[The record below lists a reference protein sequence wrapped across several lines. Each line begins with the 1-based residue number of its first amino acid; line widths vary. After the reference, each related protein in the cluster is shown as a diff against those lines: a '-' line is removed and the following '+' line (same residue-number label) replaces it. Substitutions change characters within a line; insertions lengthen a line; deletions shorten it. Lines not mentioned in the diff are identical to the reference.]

1 MTLTECKEFMRLYQ
15 RGAEGEQY
23 NWRTTARWALRHKW
37 AQEENG
43 QLRDALAAARDE
55 LASMTVRM
63 QIAEDGRQIETRRAE
78 RALDTLARYEQQ
90 QWMAR
95 AIGAEAAEERML
107 AERHPRQ
114 IEGTL
119 LAKEVIRS
127 APGLPADYM
136 MVRKDYLAELH
147 RNRAQAMATYRRL
160 HKKYVSAARE
170 LNHFQQ
176 DRQRMYWESR
186 CRREA
191 GEALSL
197 DAECDTLRATLAA
210 TRAELDRVMTL
221 AVEDRKRLQDFARG
235 ALLNAMVGLSEHH
248 WLSLIHI

>member
-95 AIGAEAAEERML
+95 ARTAAQGT
-107 AERHPRQ
+107 RHEKQCRQFRACHHSGPR
-114 IEGTL
+114 
-119 LAKEVIRS
+119 R
-127 APGLPADYM
+127 
-136 MVRKDYLAELH
+136 
-147 RNRAQAMATYRRL
+147 
-160 HKKYVSAARE
+160 
-170 LNHFQQ
+170 
-176 DRQRMYWESR
+176 
-186 CRREA
+186 
-191 GEALSL
+191 
-197 DAECDTLRATLAA
+197 
-210 TRAELDRVMTL
+210 
-221 AVEDRKRLQDFARG
+221 
-235 ALLNAMVGLSEHH
+235 
-248 WLSLIHI
+248 